1 MIFFL
6 TSLTIPLNMLNI
18 QCQSITVQPMTIL
31 SNAQKKL
38 NKLFMYLKGGNST
51 QITKTLD

>member
-6 TSLTIPLNMLNI
+6 TLLTIPLNMLNI

-31 SNAQKKL
+31 SNALKKL
-38 NKLFMYLKGGNST
+38 NKLYMYLKEGNST
-51 QITKTLD
+51 QVTKTQD